1 MSVFRGLYRE
11 GCRLQ
16 RSILIFQRVGANQK
30 IIYPKGTKFADCE
43 KHVSLQEKGKLANSK
58 TSEESSQRN
67 EYG

>member
-1 MSVFRGLYRE
+1 MSVLRGLCRE

-16 RSILIFQRVGANQK
+16 RSILIFRRVGANQK

-43 KHVSLQEKGKLANSK
+43 KHLSLQDKGKMANSK
-58 TSEESSQRN
+58 TSVESSQRN